1 MRISIESDLAKL
13 KLGEGSEQAM
23 KGLRG
28 ERLDEVLFIENS
40 SKNDRYLAP
49 VQIFAISE
57 YS

>member
-1 MRISIESDLAKL
+1 MIESDLSKL
-13 KLGEGSEQAM
+13 KLDEESEQAM

-28 ERLDEVLFIENS
+28 KRVDEVLFIEKAS
-40 SKNDRYLAP
+40 QNDRYLEA